1 MERER
6 ALKLLM
12 KYNKE
17 SFHLQH
23 ALTVE
28 EVMKWYAKELG
39 YDDDYWGIIG
49 LLHDLDFEMY
59 PDEHCTKVV
68 EILHS
73 ENYDEDVIRAICS
86 HGYGMRV
93 DIKPEHEM
101 ERVLYAVDE
110 LTGLIGAAAKM
121 RPSKSVSDMELSSL
135 KKKFKD
141 KAFAAGCS
149 RDIIRNGAE
158 MLGWEL
164 DTLLTKTIEAMRA
177 SESKISE
184 QLNSICSKNCV
195 GS

>member
-39 YDDDYWGIIG
+39 YDADYWGIIG

-59 PDEHCTKVV
+59 PNEHCVKVV
-68 EILHS
+68 EILRP
-73 ENYDEDVIRAICS
+73 ENYGEDVIRAICS

-101 ERVLYAVDE
+101 ERILYAVDE

-164 DTLLTKTIEAMRA
+164 DTLFSKTIEAMRA
-177 SESKISE
+177 SESTISE
-184 QLNSICSKNCV
+184 QLNNICNKQS
-195 GS
+195 

>member
-39 YDDDYWGIIG
+39 YDADYWGIIG

-59 PDEHCTKVV
+59 PNEHCVKVV
-68 EILHS
+68 EILRS
-73 ENYDEDVIRAICS
+73 ENYSEDVIRAICS

-149 RDIIRNGAE
+149 RDIIKNGAE

-164 DTLLTKTIEAMRA
+164 DTLLSKTIEAMRA
-177 SESKISE
+177 SESIISE
-184 QLNSICSKNCV
+184 QLNNICER
-195 GS
+195 